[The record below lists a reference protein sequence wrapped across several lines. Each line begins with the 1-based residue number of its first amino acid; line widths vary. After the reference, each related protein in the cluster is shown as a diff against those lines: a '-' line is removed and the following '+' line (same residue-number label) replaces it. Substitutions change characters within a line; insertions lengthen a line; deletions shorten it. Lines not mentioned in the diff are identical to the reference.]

1 MKNETSGCLNLA
13 ETEFSENKADSEI
26 AILNSRLRAFWTRRS
41 FMAVLYAENLMLF
54 RSAGERKKKKTK
66 LSITKCVVSN
76 IKKRA
81 VRWI

>member
-1 MKNETSGCLNLA
+1 MKKNEASGRLNLA

-54 RSAGERKKKKTK
+54 RSAGERRKKKRQ
-66 LSITKCVVSN
+66 N
-76 IKKRA
+76 
-81 VRWI
+81 